1 MLGAGLN
8 LLRSI
13 AARLRTSS
21 DGEAT
26 MTLNRVLF
34 CIVMA
39 GYIWVNEGPQSSFA
53 PSLLIGGLL
62 LSFGI
67 LAHLLSHPKG
77 HSGRRAFAI
86 LVDLGTVCLVM
97 HRGDEATAV
106 FFPLILWVMCGNG
119 FRFGLPGLWL
129 STTLGILGFSAVAAT
144 TQFWRESLSLTIG
157 LMIGLIILPAYV
169 SILIKKLYLAKARAE
184 AASRA
189 KSEFLTNV
197 SHELRTPLQA
207 IVGASGLLAGTK
219 IDNEQTGLIQTVA
232 DASNIL
238 LAMISGLL
246 GFSTIEKGKLVCEA
260 EDFNVVEL
268 LDEVTKLTHAACQA
282 KGLSASMHIGQGTP
296 LVVKGDKK
304 NIREVLINLAG
315 NAIKFTD
322 QGGVL
327 LTVDLAHNAEQMEM
341 LIFEVVDT
349 GIGVSIEIR
358 ERVFEQFFSGATPSK
373 PSRGGLGIGL
383 AICKKLV
390 DVMKGDIGLRSVEHQ
405 GAAFWFQV
413 PVGRGESAARQG
425 RASKA
430 DVALFMPYNIAKG
443 RLFKLLSDQNRNT
456 LDAGSP
462 SHSFSEFLQTV
473 QGKRCILFVATPKS
487 DTVYLELS
495 KALKEIRFDPH
506 VPVVLVDEMGQVTPT
521 FDLRRLAQLRLA
533 WNFTDEDMV
542 RVLASADS
550 LLSNTAA
557 SSDTTQ
563 PVPSEH
569 HRVLVVDDNRTSR
582 VIFSKMIESIGHVYQ
597 LAANGDEAL
606 DALEQDEFSL
616 VLMDVNM
623 PDMDGLEVTR
633 LRRLAELGGARTPI
647 VGMTADASPGLVEK
661 CRSAGMDDCLVK
673 PVSMQVLRQLLAKIS
688 ATSSQ
693 IQSTAGTATIV
704 RDITGEP
711 KIDGALISSLESIG
725 GQAFVQEVLSDFH
738 RDAASLLNDLSFA
751 MAQADIAKS
760 RFVGHAL
767 ASASANIGAVQVR
780 RLGLEVEAATEL
792 RLKSEGQSI
801 VDELREA
808 TASFMEA
815 IQQRSS

>member
-1 MLGAGLN
+1 

-21 DGEAT
+21 DGEGL

-62 LSFGI
+62 LSVGI
-67 LAHLLSHPKG
+67 LAHLLLHPAA
-77 HSGRRAFAI
+77 HAGRRTFAV
-86 LVDLGTVCLVM
+86 LVDLGTICLVM

-129 STTLGILGFSAVAAT
+129 STALGILGFSAVAAT
-144 TQFWRESLSLTIG
+144 TRFWRESLSLTIG
-157 LMIGLIILPAYV
+157 LIIGLIILPAYV

-189 KSEFLTNV
+189 KTEFLTNV

-219 IDNEQTGLIQTVA
+219 IDNEQTGLVQTVA

-246 GFSTIEKGKLVCEA
+246 GFSSIEKGKLICEA
-260 EDFNVVEL
+260 EEFNVVEL

-282 KGLSASMHIGQGTP
+282 KGLAASMHIGQATS
-296 LVVKGDKK
+296 LVVRGDKK
-304 NIREVLINLAG
+304 NIREVIINLAG

-327 LTVDLAHNAEQMEM
+327 LTVDLARNAAQKEV
-341 LIFEVVDT
+341 LVFEVIDT
-349 GIGVSIEIR
+349 GIGVSAEIR

-373 PSRGGLGIGL
+373 PSRGGFGIGL

-390 DVMKGDIGLRSVEHQ
+390 DVMSGDIGLRSEEHQ
-405 GAAFWFQV
+405 GAAFWFRV
-413 PVGRGESAARQG
+413 PVECVEAAARQAN
-425 RASKA
+425 ASKA

-443 RLFKLLSDQNRNT
+443 RLFKLLSDQNRET
-456 LDAGSP
+456 LDAGSAN
-462 SHSFSEFLQTV
+462 HSFSKFLQTV
-473 QGKRCILFVATPKS
+473 RGKRCILLVATPKS
-487 DTVYLELS
+487 DTAYLEVS
-495 KALKEIRFDPH
+495 KALKDVKFDPR
-506 VPVVLVDEMGQVTPT
+506 VPVVLVDEMGQATPT
-521 FDLRRLAQLRLA
+521 LDLRQLAQLRLA
-533 WNFTDEDMV
+533 WNFTDEDMI

-550 LLSNTAA
+550 LAADTSA
-557 SSDTTQ
+557 SSNTTQ
-563 PVPSEH
+563 PVPSER
-569 HRVLVVDDNRTSR
+569 HRVLIVDDNRTSR
-582 VIFSKMIESIGHVYQ
+582 VVFSKMVESIGHVYQ
-597 LAANGDEAL
+597 LAVNGEEAL
-606 DALEQDEFSL
+606 DALEQKRFSL

-633 LRRLAELGGARTPI
+633 LQRLAELGGARTPI
-647 VGMTADASPGLVEK
+647 VGMTADASPGLAER

-673 PVSMQVLRQLLAKIS
+673 PVSMQVLRQLLA
-688 ATSSQ
+688 TF
-693 IQSTAGTATIV
+693 STMSNQVRRTDGTLTIV
-704 RDITGEP
+704 HDIKVEP
-711 KIDGALISSLESIG
+711 EIDGALISSLESIG
-725 GQAFVQEVLSDFH
+725 GQAFVQEVLSDFR

-780 RLGLEVEAATEL
+780 RLGLEVERATEL
-792 RLKSEGQSI
+792 RLTSDGQRI
-801 VDELREA
+801 VDELRQA

-815 IQQRSS
+815 IQQRSL